1 MINKRTRLKICGF
14 TRVEDVVFAI
24 NLGVDA
30 IGLVFYEN
38 SKRFISIEQAI
49 NIRKEIPPF
58 VDVVALFVNA
68 TKSEINLVQDKIS
81 PDFLQFHGNE
91 SEDFCS
97 MFKQKFL
104 KVFRVGAPGLENSND
119 LERAC
124 KSYSSASGWLFDS
137 YTDVYGG
144 SGISFDHKVLHSLC
158 RSSIKNRVIV
168 SGGVNETNVE
178 DIIRYLDPFALDFSS
193 CVEVSPGIKSLE
205 KMSRILNIIE
215 KTNNCVSIN
224 T

>member
-1 MINKRTRLKICGF
+1 MIHKRTRVKICGF
-14 TRVEDVVFAI
+14 TRVEDVVSAI

-30 IGLVFYEN
+30 IGLVFYKN
-38 SKRFISIEQAI
+38 SKRFISIEQAN

-104 KVFRVGAPGLENSND
+104 KAFRVGSPGLENSSD
-119 LERAC
+119 LEHAC

-137 YTDVYGG
+137 YTEGYGG
-144 SGISFDHKVLHSLC
+144 SGISFDYNILHPLC
-158 RSSIKNRVIV
+158 RSFIKHHVIV
-168 SGGVNETNVE
+168 SGGVNENNVE
-178 DIIRYLDPFALDFSS
+178 NIIRYLDPFALDFSS
-193 CVEVSPGIKSLE
+193 CVEISPGIKSLE
-205 KMSRILNIIE
+205 KMSNILSVIE
-215 KTNNCVSIN
+215 RTKNCVSIN